1 MPLSPSSNVLCVP
14 SVKQNI
20 ISVSQFCRSNN
31 TSIEFFPSHFFVKD
45 LCTRLSLLRGRDR
58 HDLYEWPM
66 ANPTNKSSVVALSV
80 SVYSKVSPA
89 MWHGCL
95 GHPFSK
101 LLKFLAGSGLLS
113 LSSSLPSKFTCES
126 CLCNKRK
133 RLPFGESSLES
144 CGPLDLVYTDVW
156 GLSLIESVD
165 GFHYY
170 VIFVDHFTKYI
181 WLYPLRLKSD
191 VFPIFRPFKAVVEF
205 FF

>member
-1 MPLSPSSNVLCVP
+1 
-14 SVKQNI
+14 
-20 ISVSQFCRSNN
+20 
-31 TSIEFFPSHFFVKD
+31 
-45 LCTRLSLLRGRDR
+45 
-58 HDLYEWPM
+58 M
-66 ANPTNKSSVVALSV
+66 ANPRNKSSVVALSV

-156 GLSLIESVD
+156 GLSLIESID

-181 WLYPLRLKSD
+181 WIYPLRLKSY
-191 VFPIFRPFKAVVEF
+191 VFPIFCPFKAVVEF
-205 FF
+205 FFNRPIISIYLDGGGEYVALKYFSRTFGIQHLKTPPHTPQHLHHRASSQTFS